1 MVPNFLV
8 NIISHF
14 GIKIMT
20 TPDRWA
26 PDRWVVLKILSVSDG
41 TFYKVLGS
49 WYGGY
54 ANGNFWRLNSG
65 IQRVVKAS
73 KDTFLFYGFSGSCYK
88 CGINNYGMHLESS
101 GVVEELKKGRADII
115 VEVLPHD
122 TDWLTLE
129 I

>member
-1 MVPNFLV
+1 MVQDCLV
-8 NIISHF
+8 NIIVDF
-14 GIKIMT
+14 GTKIMT
-20 TPDRWA
+20 T

-54 ANGNFWRLNSG
+54 SNGNFWRLNSG
-65 IQRVVKAS
+65 IQRVVKAA
-73 KDTFLFYGFSGSCYK
+73 KDTFLFYGVSGSCYE
-88 CGINNYGMHLESS
+88 CRINNYGMHPESAS
-101 GVVEELKKGRADII
+101 IVNQMKQGRADII

>member
-1 MVPNFLV
+1 MVQDCLV
-8 NIISHF
+8 NIIVDF
-14 GIKIMT
+14 GTKIMT
-20 TPDRWA
+20 T

-54 ANGNFWRLNSG
+54 SNGNFWRINSG
-65 IQRVVKAS
+65 IQRVDKVA
-73 KDTFLFYGFSGSCYK
+73 KDTFLFYGVSGSCYE
-88 CGINNYGMHLESS
+88 CRINNYGMHLESNNI
-101 GVVEELKKGRADII
+101 VNQMKQGRADII

>member
-1 MVPNFLV
+1 
-8 NIISHF
+8 
-14 GIKIMT
+14 MT
-20 TPDRWA
+20 T
-26 PDRWVVLKILSVSDG
+26 PDRWVVLKIFSVSDG

-54 ANGNFWRLNSG
+54 LHGNSWRLNSG
-65 IQRVVKAS
+65 IERVVKAS
-73 KDTFLFYGFSGSCYK
+73 KDTFLFYGFSGSCYE
-88 CGINNYGMHLESS
+88 CRINNYGMHLESS
-101 GVVEELKKGRADII
+101 GVVEELKKGRGDIV

>member
-1 MVPNFLV
+1 MVLNFLV
-8 NIISHF
+8 NIIVLY

-20 TPDRWA
+20 TPDE
-26 PDRWVVLKILSVSDG
+26 WVVLKILSASDG

-54 ANGNFWRLNSG
+54 LHGNSWRLNSG
-65 IQRVVKAS
+65 IERVEKTEDS
-73 KDTFLFYGFSGSCYK
+73 FLFYGFSGSCYE
-88 CGINNYGMHLESS
+88 CGFNNYGMHLESS
-101 GVVEELKKGRADII
+101 GIVEQLKQGRGDIV
-115 VEVLPHD
+115 VEVLPKE

>member
-1 MVPNFLV
+1 MVQNCLV

-20 TPDRWA
+20 T

-73 KDTFLFYGFSGSCYK
+73 KDTFLFYGVSGSCYE
-88 CGINNYGMHLESS
+88 CRINNYGMHLESTS
-101 GVVEELKKGRADII
+101 VVNQIKQGRADII

>member
-1 MVPNFLV
+1 
-8 NIISHF
+8 
-14 GIKIMT
+14 MT
-20 TPDRWA
+20 T

-54 ANGNFWRLNSG
+54 LHGNSWRLNSG
-65 IQRVVKAS
+65 IERVVKAS
-73 KDTFLFYGFSGSCYK
+73 EDTFFFYGFSGSCYE
-88 CGINNYGMHLESS
+88 CRINNYGMHLESS
-101 GVVEELKKGRADII
+101 GVVEELKKGRGDIV
-115 VEVLPHD
+115 VEVLPEK

>member
-20 TPDRWA
+20 T

-65 IQRVVKAS
+65 IERVVKAS
-73 KDTFLFYGFSGSCYK
+73 KDTFLFYGVSGSCYE
-88 CGINNYGMHLESS
+88 CRINNYGMHLESTS
-101 GVVEELKKGRADII
+101 VVNQIKQGRADII

>member
-1 MVPNFLV
+1 MVQDCLV
-8 NIISHF
+8 NIIVDF
-14 GIKIMT
+14 GTKIMT
-20 TPDRWA
+20 T

-54 ANGNFWRLNSG
+54 NNGNFWRLNSG
-65 IQRVVKAS
+65 IQRVVKAAE
-73 KDTFLFYGFSGSCYK
+73 DTFLFYGVSGSCYE
-88 CGINNYGMHLESS
+88 CHINNYGMHLESNNI
-101 GVVEELKKGRADII
+101 VNQMKQGRADII

>member
-1 MVPNFLV
+1 MVLNFLV
-8 NIISHF
+8 NIIVLY

-20 TPDRWA
+20 TPDE
-26 PDRWVVLKILSVSDG
+26 WVVLKIFSVSDG

-54 ANGNFWRLNSG
+54 LHGNSWRLNSG
-65 IQRVVKAS
+65 IERVVKAS
-73 KDTFLFYGFSGSCYK
+73 KDTFLFYGVSGSCYE
-88 CGINNYGMHLESS
+88 CRIYNYGMHLESTS
-101 GVVEELKKGRADII
+101 VVNQIKQGRADII